1 MKKGLVLSQ
10 YTSRLTQKMYRR
22 QMVTLAQNVFEFV
35 NLPEYIDVSYL
46 NKTLVFNG
54 AIAFFK
60 DEVLGV
66 IALPFDVIGNLDVY
80 GRPINIMVRAAN
92 GRYYRKLT
100 RDEFVIMYDNN
111 GRYPIFDD
119 IYQIAD
125 RISLCVRTQDVN
137 IFQQRTP
144 RYWLTDKDNE
154 YTVRNTLNDVEG
166 FMENVLSYKTLDL
179 DSLSTVQAPAPY
191 VTDKIDDHLTRLWA
205 EFFRLIGVAN
215 IQEQKKERIIVDE
228 MIASQGGTIAS
239 RYSRF
244 EPRSKAIKE
253 INKKWGLDIVVRY
266 YDGEPSTEEVDSD
279 VFSISNDS
287 NGLQLTTNTLQ
298 NNE

>member
-22 QMVTLAQNVFEFV
+22 QMITLAQNVFEFV

-80 GRPINIMVRAAN
+80 GRPMTIMARSAN

-100 RDEFVIMYDNN
+100 RDEFVIMYENN

-166 FMENVLSYKTLDL
+166 FMENVLAYKTLDL

-253 INKKWGLDIVVRY
+253 INKKWGLDIIVRY
-266 YDGEPSTEEVDSD
+266 YDGEPTTEEVDND

-287 NGLQLTTNTLQ
+287 NGLRLTTNTLQ

>member
-1 MKKGLVLSQ
+1 MKRKMINSQ
-10 YTSRLTQKMYRR
+10 ISNFKTYSMYFR
-22 QMVTLAQNVFEFV
+22 QMETLAENVFEFK
-35 NLPEYIDVSYL
+35 NLPDYIDISYL
-46 NKTLVFNG
+46 NRILLRKG
-54 AIAFFK
+54 AIAFFY
-60 DEVLGV
+60 DDVLESV
-66 IALPFDVIGNLDVY
+66 IALPFNTKGRYDYY
-80 GRPINIMVRAAN
+80 GRPVEIEVYGQN
-92 GRYYRKLT
+92 GYRRSLK
-100 RDEFVIMYDNN
+100 RDEFVIMWDNN
-111 GRYPIFDD
+111 GRYPLYLD
-119 IYQIAD
+119 ICQMAERIA
-125 RISLCVRTQDVN
+125 LCVRTQDVN

-166 FMENVLSYKTLDL
+166 FMENVLAYKTLDL

-253 INKKWGLDIVVRY
+253 INKKWGLDIIVRY
-266 YDGEPSTEEVDSD
+266 YDGEPTTEEVDND

-287 NGLQLTTNTLQ
+287 NGLRLTTNTLQ

>member
-10 YTSRLTQKMYRR
+10 YTSSLTQKMYRR
-22 QMVTLAQNVFEFV
+22 QMITLAQNVFEFV

-80 GRPINIMVRAAN
+80 GRPIEIMARSAN
-92 GRYYRKLT
+92 GRYYRKLK

-166 FMENVLSYKTLDL
+166 FMENVLAYKTLDL

-266 YDGEPSTEEVDSD
+266 YDGEPTTEEVDSD